1 MKYLPRVF
9 FVVILLTSLNAL
21 ANSVNYTNLNVTLG
35 IQPNY
40 GFGDNVGGILF
51 GSNVNLNVFGGTATG
66 WFDGGFPGEYL
77 PGSGGGGDVTIYFDS
92 GDGGLG
98 GQNYGNISIGSAN
111 LYSPSFTFPT
121 NDKDG
126 QNFIVSEPATL
137 GLVVVEG
144 CTNAGVCTTYNLTS
158 RPGRLVLSF
167 TYYGGMFNPNSGYF
181 TTVPEPGTLG
191 LMAIG
196 IGAFAWHRRKLVRA
210 SSF

>member
-1 MKYLPRVF
+1 MKHLPRVLLI
-9 FVVILLTSLNAL
+9 VVLLTSLNAL

-35 IQPNY
+35 IGANY
-40 GFGDNVGGILF
+40 GFGDNVFGALF
-51 GSNVNLNVFGGTATG
+51 GTNVGLSVAGGTATG

-77 PGSGGGGDVTIYFDS
+77 PGSSGGGDVTIYFDS
-92 GDGGLG
+92 AYGGLG
-98 GQNYGNISIGSAN
+98 GHNYGNISIESAN
-111 LYSPSFTFPT
+111 LYSSSFTFPT

-126 QNFIVSEPATL
+126 QNFIISEPATL

-144 CTNAGVCTTYNLTS
+144 CTNAGVCTTYNLTTK
-158 RPGRLVLSF
+158 PGRLVLSF

-196 IGAFAWHRRKLVRA
+196 ISAFALYRRKLIRA
-210 SSF
+210 SS